1 MEKPPLVLASAS
13 PRRKQLL
20 EQVGLQFEA
29 IPSEIEETH
38 IGEAP
43 RELARK
49 ASALKAAA
57 VSSLRP
63 EAAVVA
69 ADTLVVV
76 KDRVLGKPQGPQE
89 ARTMLAE
96 LSGREH
102 RVITGVTVRWGEK
115 ERTGS
120 RETRV
125 RFRTLGPD
133 EIDRYVATG
142 EPLDKAGAYG
152 IQGRGILLVE
162 SLEGCYTNVVGLP
175 LGLLRELFLNLGL
188 NFL

>member
-29 IPSEIEETH
+29 IPSEIEETY
-38 IGEAP
+38 IGEDP
-43 RELARK
+43 GELARK